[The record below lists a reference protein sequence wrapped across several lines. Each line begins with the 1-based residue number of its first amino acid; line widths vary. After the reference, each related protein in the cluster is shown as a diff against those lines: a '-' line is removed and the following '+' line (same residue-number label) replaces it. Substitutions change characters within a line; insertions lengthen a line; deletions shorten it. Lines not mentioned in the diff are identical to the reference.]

1 MGPQRYEPVDSGVT
15 PRFAGHATFMRL
27 PVVSNFS
34 ELDIAVVGVPWDGG
48 TTNRPGPRHG
58 PRQVREMSSLIRRV
72 HAVTKVSPYEL
83 CRVADAG
90 DAPVNP
96 IDLDR
101 SLESIGAFFG
111 QIVADGARPLTIGG
125 DHLSSLPILRAV
137 ARQRAVGMIHFDAHS
152 DTVDTYF
159 GGLKYTHGTP
169 FRRAVEEGLLD
180 PKRVVQIGIR
190 GSTYSADERD
200 WPLEQGIRMISIDEF
215 EDLGIDA
222 VLAEARRV
230 VGQEPT
236 YITFDIDSLDPAYAP
251 GTGTPE
257 FGGFTSREA
266 NRMLRGLRGLD
277 LVGADVVEV
286 SPPFDPSG
294 VTALAAAN
302 IAFELLCL
310 LAEVVSAK
318 GTAARSI
325 DRRCYV
331 GPPGNE
337 THAQSLCQEE
347 FERLAE

>member
-1 MGPQRYEPVDSGVT
+1 MTSPKFEPVDSGVT

-27 PVVSNFS
+27 PVVTDPR
-34 ELDIAVVGVPWDGG
+34 EVDIAIVGVPWDGG

-58 PRQVREMSSLIRRV
+58 PRQVRDMSSLIKRV
-72 HAVTKVSPYEL
+72 HSVTKLSPYEL
-83 CRVADAG
+83 CRIADLG

-96 IDLDR
+96 IDLQR
-101 SLESIGAFFG
+101 SLESIRAFFDG
-111 QIVADGARPLTIGG
+111 IVAAGTVPLAIGG

-137 ARQRAVGMIHFDAHS
+137 AKKRPVGMVHFDAHS

-169 FRRAVEEGLLD
+169 FRRAIEEGLLD

-200 WPLEQGIRMISIDEF
+200 WPLAQGIRIISIEEF
-215 EDLGIDA
+215 EEMGVEAAIR
-222 VLAEARRV
+222 EARRV
-230 VGQEPT
+230 AGDGPT
-236 YITFDIDSLDPAYAP
+236 YVSFDIDALDPVFAP

-257 FGGFTSREA
+257 FAGITSREA
-266 NRMLRGLRGLD
+266 LRLLRGLRGLN

-294 VTALAAAN
+294 ATALAAAN

-310 LAEVVSAK
+310 LAETKASSKA
-318 GTAARSI
+318 
-325 DRRCYV
+325 
-331 GPPGNE
+331 
-337 THAQSLCQEE
+337 
-347 FERLAE
+347 

>member
-1 MGPQRYEPVDSGVT
+1 MTTQRYEPIDSGVT
-15 PRFAGHATFMRL
+15 PRFAGHSTFMRL
-27 PVVSNFS
+27 PVVSDPG
-34 ELDIAVVGVPWDGG
+34 ELDIAIVGVPWDGG

-58 PRQVREMSSLIRRV
+58 PRQVREMSSLIKRV
-72 HAVTKVSPYEL
+72 HSVTKISPYEL
-83 CRVADAG
+83 CRVADGG

-101 SLESIGAFFG
+101 SLESIRAHFAKIVEAGAT
-111 QIVADGARPLTIGG
+111 PLAIGG

-137 ARQRAVGMIHFDAHS
+137 GKNRPVGMIHFDAHS

-169 FRRAVEEGLLD
+169 FRRAIEEGLLD

-200 WPLEQGIRMISIDEF
+200 WPLQQGIRIISIEEF
-215 EDLGIDA
+215 EDMGVDA
-222 VLAEARRV
+222 VVREARRI
-230 VGQEPT
+230 VGEAPT
-236 YITFDIDSLDPAYAP
+236 YISFDIDAIDPAFAP

-257 FGGFTSREA
+257 FAGLTSREV
-266 NRMLRGLRGLD
+266 NRMLRLLRKLN

-294 VTALAAAN
+294 GTALAAAN

-310 LAEVVSAK
+310 LAEAVAK
-318 GTAARSI
+318 RKS
-325 DRRCYV
+325 
-331 GPPGNE
+331 
-337 THAQSLCQEE
+337 
-347 FERLAE
+347 